1 MHDVVIS
8 SGRVALD
15 SGWAVCDIGIDAGRI
30 AALGSGLRGR
40 QTIGAEGHWV
50 LPGGIDAHCHL
61 DQPVWGGAPN
71 ADDFASGSMS
81 AAFGGTTCIVPFG
94 MPGPGHTSV
103 AAVERAMACA
113 QDKSCVDYGLHAVV
127 TPGTGVDVREQLAAL
142 AGEGVTS
149 VKLYTTYTGFAVD
162 DDLLFTVMQTARDLG
177 LTVMVHAENDAAIRR
192 TRQRLLDQGKT
203 AMRYHAAA
211 HSETA
216 EREAVH
222 RVLAFA
228 ELTGAR
234 VTIVHVSCAQSAR
247 EIERARKRGV
257 DVIAETCPQYL
268 FLSAD
273 DLDRPASDAARF
285 MFTPPP
291 RTRASAV
298 HLWRG
303 LAEGGIDLWSSDHSP
318 YFLADKLGSAPEP
331 GFHTTV
337 SGVPGLETR
346 LPLLF
351 SEGLLT
357 GRLPLQRYLGL
368 TARTPARVYGLAD
381 RKGSIS
387 PGLDADLAVWDPS
400 ETWRIGHA
408 ALHSR
413 VDFTPFEDR
422 SVTGRPRHVLVRGTP
437 VILDGTW
444 CGLAGHGR
452 YVRRRASDVGDSG
465 QRSPLPA
472 AAG

>member
-1 MHDVVIS
+1 MHDLVIAG
-8 SGRVALD
+8 GRVALE
-15 SGWAVCDIGIDAGRI
+15 SGWAACDIGIDSGRI
-30 AALGSGLRGR
+30 SAFATGLTGR
-40 QTIGAEGHWV
+40 QSIDAAGQWV
-50 LPGGIDAHCHL
+50 LPGGIDTHCHL

-71 ADDFASGSMS
+71 ADGFASGSMS
-81 AAFGGTTCIVPFG
+81 AAFGGTTCMVPFG

-103 AAVERAMACA
+103 AAVERAMGCA
-113 QDKSCVDYGLHAVV
+113 LDQSCIDYGLHAVV
-127 TPGTGVDVREQLAAL
+127 TPGTGADVRAQLAEL
-142 AGEGVTS
+142 ASRGVAS

-162 DDLLFTVMQTARDLG
+162 DDLLFTVMQAARELG
-177 LTVMVHAENDAAIRR
+177 LTVMIHAENDAAIRR
-192 TRQRLLDQGKT
+192 TRQRLLDQGRT
-203 AMRYHAAA
+203 AMRYHAVA

-234 VTIVHVSCAQSAR
+234 VTIVHVSCAQSAK
-247 EIERARKRGV
+247 EIARARQRGV

-273 DLDRPASDAARF
+273 DLDRPATDAARF

-291 RTRASAV
+291 RTQASAV

-303 LAEGGIDLWSSDHSP
+303 LEAGGIDLWSSDHSP
-318 YFLADKLGSAPEP
+318 YFLADKLGDAAEP

-357 GRLPLQRYLGL
+357 GRLSLQRYLDT

-381 RKGSIS
+381 RKGAIAV
-387 PGLDADLAVWDPS
+387 GLDADLVVWNPA
-400 ETWRIGHA
+400 ETWRIAHT

-413 VDFTPFEDR
+413 VDFTPFEGR
-422 SVTGRPRHVLVRGTP
+422 EVTGRPRDVLVRGVP
-437 VILDGTW
+437 VILEGAW
-444 CGLAGHGR
+444 RGLAAHGR
-452 YVRRRASDVGDSG
+452 YVERRTSG
-465 QRSPLPA
+465 A
-472 AAG
+472 AAA